1 MLMKES
7 ERNVPSVVV
16 KRLPRY
22 YRYLSELLNQGVKR
36 ISSNALSDKMNVT
49 ASQIRQDFNY
59 FGGFGQQGYGYN
71 VEYLHG
77 AIGDILGLN
86 DGDTMVIIGAGNLGK
101 ALASHDTFEKRGFK
115 LVGIFDNNPNVI
127 GTVINGREVMDVSD
141 LEDFIK
147 RERVDIGV
155 ITVPRGAVEE
165 TVERLVKSG
174 VKGLFNFSYME
185 LKLGKDVA
193 VENVHLS
200 DPLMTLSYK
209 IKEKKQENEA

>member
-1 MLMKES
+1 MKES
-7 ERNVPSVVV
+7 EKNVPSVVV

-36 ISSNALSDKMNVT
+36 ISSNELSDKMNVT

-127 GTVINGREVMDVSD
+127 GTVINGRKVMDVSD

>member
-1 MLMKES
+1 MKES

-141 LEDFIK
+141 LEDFIQ

>member
-1 MLMKES
+1 MKES

-141 LEDFIK
+141 LEDFIQ

-185 LKLGKDVA
+185 LKLGQDVA